1 MKPINPQIITELLQ
15 NLKQTKPLVHHITN
29 YVTVNDC
36 ANATLAI
43 GASPVMADDIDEVC
57 DIVSIAQSEV
67 INMGT
72 LNARTI
78 ASMLAVGKKANEL
91 GKPIVFDPVGAGA
104 SALRNETAH
113 KLISEVKFTVIRGNL
128 SEILFLAGLS
138 ATTKGVDVSDT
149 DLQQSGADTA
159 LQTAKSLAVK
169 LGCVIAITGATD
181 ILSDGTRTV
190 FIENGHKMLGSITGT
205 GCMCTS
211 LIGSALGA
219 DTINGVPMDYLLKAS
234 AGVLFMGLA
243 GELAFEKVG
252 HLGSGS
258 LHISLIDQIYS
269 LNADIIAKR
278 AKIYEA

>member
-1 MKPINPQIITELLQ
+1 MKPINPQTISELLQ

-36 ANATLAI
+36 ANVTLAI
-43 GASPVMADDIDEVC
+43 GASPVMADDIDEVR
-57 DIVSIAQSEV
+57 DIVTIAQSLV

-78 ASMLAVGKKANEL
+78 VSMLAAGKKANEL
-91 GKPIVFDPVGAGA
+91 GKPIIFDPVGAGA

-113 KLISEVKFTVIRGNL
+113 KLISEVKFAVIRGNL

-138 ATTKGVDVSDT
+138 ANTKGVDVSDT
-149 DLQQSGADTA
+149 DLQQSGTDTA

-181 ILSDGTRTV
+181 IISDGTQTV
-190 FIENGHKMLGSITGT
+190 SIENGHKMLGSITGT
-205 GCMCTS
+205 GCMCSS
-211 LIGSALGA
+211 LVGSAIGATTDYFLGA
-219 DTINGVPMDYLLKAS
+219 C

-252 HLGSGS
+252 QLGSGS
-258 LHISLIDQIYS
+258 LHISLIDQIYN
-269 LNADIIAKR
+269 LNADIIQKR
-278 AKIYEA
+278 AKMC

>member
-1 MKPINPQIITELLQ
+1 MKPINPETIAELLQ

-36 ANATLAI
+36 ANVTLAI

-78 ASMLAVGKKANEL
+78 TSMLAAGKKANEL
-91 GKPIVFDPVGAGA
+91 SKPIIFDPVGAGA
-104 SALRNETAH
+104 SALRNQTAH
-113 KLISEVKFTVIRGNL
+113 RLISEVKFAVIRGNL

-149 DLQQSGADTA
+149 DLQHSGTDTA
-159 LQTAKSLAVK
+159 LQTAKSLALK

-181 ILSDGTRTV
+181 IISDGTRTV
-190 FIENGHKMLGSITGT
+190 CIENGHKMLGSITGT

-211 LIGSALGA
+211 LIGSAIGT
-219 DTINGVPMDYLLKAS
+219 DTINGVPTDYLLKAS

-243 GELAFEKVG
+243 GELAYEKVG
-252 HLGSGS
+252 QLGSGS
-258 LHISLIDQIYS
+258 LHISLIDQIYN
-269 LNADIIAKR
+269 LNADIIQKR
-278 AKIYEA
+278 AKIYET

>member
-1 MKPINPQIITELLQ
+1 MKPIDPQTISELLDYLRQ
-15 NLKQTKPLVHHITN
+15 QKPLVHHITN

-36 ANATLAI
+36 ANITLAI

-78 ASMLAVGKKANEL
+78 ASMIATGKKANEL

-104 SALRNETAH
+104 SSLRNQTAH
-113 KLISEVKFTVIRGNL
+113 KLINEVKFNVIRGNL
-128 SEILFLAGLS
+128 SEILFIAGLG
-138 ATTKGVDVSDT
+138 ATTKGVDVSET
-149 DLQQSGADTA
+149 DLQQSSSDTA
-159 LQTAKSLAVK
+159 HQTARSLAKK
-169 LGCVIAITGATD
+169 LGCVIAITGAVDT
-181 ILSDGTRTV
+181 ISDGTRT
-190 FIENGHKMLGSITGT
+190 FCIENGHKMLGAITGT

-211 LIGSALGA
+211 LIGSANGATTDSLLGA
-219 DTINGVPMDYLLKAS
+219 C

-252 HLGSGS
+252 HMGSGS
-258 LHISLIDQIYS
+258 LHISLIDQIYN
-269 LNADIIAKR
+269 LNAEIIQKR
-278 AKIYEA
+278 AKIYEV